1 MGLFSFLSKNKQD
14 TTGKDSGYYSADDQA
29 RSKRASHA
37 GAPAAKRAKNEAAD
51 PVLPEKKRARR
62 RLVGA
67 VALALGVAIGLP
79 MLLDSEPKPLGAD
92 IAIQIPAKDKP
103 AAAERGAST
112 VASASKVAASAALDQ
127 SEEIV
132 TLPLKSVAKAPPAAP
147 KAEPK
152 PVADIKPAESKLV
165 EAKPAAKPVEA
176 KPAEPRHDV
185 KAETKAAEAKAAEAK
200 HDAKAEAK
208 AAEAKHDAKA
218 EAKAAEAKHEVKTLE
233 LKAEAKREA
242 KAAEPPKA
250 SGDAA
255 RAQAILEGKPAAPA
269 TPAAA
274 SGKYVVQVA
283 ALANQEKIDELQAKL
298 KEAGIKFYTQ
308 KVPTQAG
315 DRTRI
320 RVGPFASKEE
330 AEKMRA
336 KLVKAGLGGSLVPA

>member
-103 AAAERGAST
+103 AAAERGASA

-132 TLPLKSVAKAPPAAP
+132 TLPLKSVAKAPPAEPAAAPAAP

-152 PVADIKPAESKLV
+152 PVADTKPVETKLV
-165 EAKPAAKPVEA
+165 EAKSAAKLIEAKPAAKPVEV
-176 KPAEPRHDV
+176 KPAELR
-185 KAETKAAEAKAAEAK
+185 
-200 HDAKAEAK
+200 HDAKAE
-208 AAEAKHDAKA
+208 AKA

-315 DRTRI
+315 ERTRI

>member
-92 IAIQIPAKDKP
+92 IAIQIPAKDKL
-103 AAAERGAST
+103 ASAERERGSS
-112 VASASKVAASAALDQ
+112 ASASKVAASAALDQ

-132 TLPLKSVAKAPPAAP
+132 TLPLKSAAKEPPAEPEAPPAVH

-152 PVADIKPAESKLV
+152 PVADTKPAEVKLV

-176 KPAEPRHDV
+176 KPAEPRHDA
-185 KAETKAAEAKAAEAK
+185 KLAET
-200 HDAKAEAK
+200 
-208 AAEAKHDAKA
+208 
-218 EAKAAEAKHEVKTLE
+218 KAAEAKHEVKTLE

-255 RAQAILEGKPAAPA
+255 RAQAILEGKPAAPTTA
-269 TPAAA
+269 PAA

-283 ALANQEKIDELQAKL
+283 ALASQEKIDELQAKL

>member
-103 AAAERGAST
+103 ASAERERGAS
-112 VASASKVAASAALDQ
+112 ASASKVAASAALDQ

-132 TLPLKSVAKAPPAAP
+132 TLPLKSAAKAPPAEPEAPPAAP

-152 PVADIKPAESKLV
+152 PVADIKPAETKLV

-176 KPAEPRHDV
+176 KPAEPRHDA
-185 KAETKAAEAKAAEAK
+185 KAETKA
-200 HDAKAEAK
+200 
-208 AAEAKHDAKA
+208 A

-233 LKAEAKREA
+233 LKGEAKREA

-283 ALANQEKIDELQAKL
+283 ALASQEKIDELQAKL
-298 KEAGIKFYTQ
+298 KGAGIKFYTQ

-320 RVGPFASKEE
+320 RVGPFDSKEE

>member
-1 MGLFSFLSKNKQD
+1 MGLFSFLNKNKQD
-14 TTGKDSGYYSADDQA
+14 TTGKDSGFYSADDQA

-37 GAPAAKRAKNEAAD
+37 GAPAAAKRGNKEAAD

-103 AAAERGAST
+103 AAAERGAS
-112 VASASKVAASAALDQ
+112 ASTSKVAASAALDQ

-132 TLPLKSVAKAPPAAP
+132 TLPLKSASKAPPAEPEAPPAAP

-152 PVADIKPAESKLV
+152 PDANPVAQTKPAAET
-165 EAKPAAKPVEA
+165 KPAAKPVDA
-176 KPAEPRHDV
+176 KP
-185 KAETKAAEAKAAEAK
+185 TEAR
-200 HDAKAEAK
+200 HDAKLAET
-208 AAEAKHDAKA
+208 
-218 EAKAAEAKHEVKTLE
+218 KAAEAKHEVKTLE

-242 KAAEPPKA
+242 KAAEPQKA

-255 RAQAILEGKPAAPA
+255 RAQAILEGKPATPA
-269 TPAAA
+269 PAAA

-283 ALANQEKIDELQAKL
+283 ALASQEKIDELQGKL

-320 RVGPFASKEE
+320 RVGPFDSKEE